1 MGKLDSLVH
10 NGSDR
15 RRIIVKQLPE
25 RKSENGSLDG
35 GKGSERVAGGDGL
48 EATIEVL
55 AGVEDTPENLAPEV
69 GGPPG
74 RHLPV
79 LAGDFLEA
87 AVVGSLGV
95 VAGGL
100 SFVEGLDDEAA
111 RAAQNVIGH
120 AITMPPSTWMHWPVM

>member
-10 NGSDR
+10 DGSDR

-25 RKSENGSLDG
+25 RKSEDGSLDD
-35 GKGSERVAGGDGL
+35 GKGPQGVAGGDGL
-48 EATIEVL
+48 EAPIEVG
-55 AGVEDTPENLAPEV
+55 AGVEDAPEHLAAEA
-69 GGPPG
+69 G
-74 RHLPV
+74 RP
-79 LAGDFLEA
+79 LAGHLAIVTGDVLEA
-87 AVVGSLGV
+87 AVVGGLGV

-111 RAAQNVIGH
+111 GAPQDVVGH

>member
-1 MGKLDSLVH
+1 MGKLNSLVH
-10 NGSDR
+10 DGSDR

-25 RKSENGSLDG
+25 RKSEDGSLDD
-35 GKGSERVAGGDGL
+35 GKGPERVAGGDGL
-48 EATIEVL
+48 EATIEVFT
-55 AGVEDTPENLAPEV
+55 GVENAAENLPPEV
-69 GGPPG
+69 GGASG

-79 LAGDFLEA
+79 FAGDLLKT
-87 AVVGSLGV
+87 AVVGGLGI
-95 VAGGL
+95 VAGGI

>member
-10 NGSDR
+10 DGSDR

-25 RKSENGSLDG
+25 RKSEDRSLDD
-35 GKGSERVAGGDGL
+35 GKGPERVAGGDGL

-55 AGVEDTPENLAPEV
+55 TGVEDAPEHLAAEA
-69 GGPPG
+69 GWPFAG
-74 RHLPV
+74 HLPV
-79 LAGDFLEA
+79 FAGDVLEA
-87 AVVGSLGV
+87 AVVGGLGV

-100 SFVEGLDDEAA
+100 SFVKGLDDEAA
-111 RAAQNVIGH
+111 GTPQDVVGH